1 MLKKNKVARI
11 HELYEKEHASIKTIC
26 KILNISRNTVRRYL
40 RETEF
45 KGYETPQLAYLR
57 NNRAEVR
64 AIFNSCNKRCTAML
78 PILEERTGLK
88 FPLRTLQ
95 RFRSCWTS
103 TPSPSAPLASSPHE
117 NRGLLGPRHS
127 VSVSL
132 IHKTGLLC
140 PWDPFRLSSSVHL
153 AEEAFLLSK
162 ITPVFPSGEK
172 RSRGLDRIR
181 GIFFGF

>member
-95 RFRSCWTS
+95 RFTHPWRHRRTRTAVSW
-103 TPSPSAPLASSPHE
+103 SATLSQ
-117 NRGLLGPRHS
+117 
-127 VSVSL
+127 
-132 IHKTGLLC
+132 
-140 PWDPFRLSSSVHL
+140 RLSDS
-153 AEEAFLLSK
+153 
-162 ITPVFPSGEK
+162 
-172 RSRGLDRIR
+172 
-181 GIFFGF
+181 

>member
-88 FPLRTLQ
+88 IPRIGQNPRDLFWLLKKRLISISSEGT
-95 RFRSCWTS
+95 R
-103 TPSPSAPLASSPHE
+103 SPS
-117 NRGLLGPRHS
+117 
-127 VSVSL
+127 
-132 IHKTGLLC
+132 
-140 PWDPFRLSSSVHL
+140 
-153 AEEAFLLSK
+153 
-162 ITPVFPSGEK
+162 
-172 RSRGLDRIR
+172 RSRRR
-181 GIFFGF
+181 S

>member
-57 NNRAEVR
+57 N
-64 AIFNSCNKRCTAML
+64 KRCTAML

-95 RFRSCWTS
+95 RFTHPW
-103 TPSPSAPLASSPHE
+103 
-117 NRGLLGPRHS
+117 RHRRTRTA
-127 VSVSL
+127 V
-132 IHKTGLLC
+132 
-140 PWDPFRLSSSVHL
+140 SSVRDTQSASL
-153 AEEAFLLSK
+153 
-162 ITPVFPSGEK
+162 
-172 RSRGLDRIR
+172 
-181 GIFFGF
+181 

>member
-88 FPLRTLQ
+88 FEVPAAD
-95 RFRSCWTS
+95 S
-103 TPSPSAPLASSPHE
+103 TALHAPLASSPHE

>member
-11 HELYEKEHASIKTIC
+11 HELY
-26 KILNISRNTVRRYL
+26 RNTVRRYL

-95 RFRSCWTS
+95 RFTHPW
-103 TPSPSAPLASSPHE
+103 
-117 NRGLLGPRHS
+117 RHRRTRTA
-127 VSVSL
+127 V
-132 IHKTGLLC
+132 
-140 PWDPFRLSSSVHL
+140 SSVRDTQSASL
-153 AEEAFLLSK
+153 
-162 ITPVFPSGEK
+162 
-172 RSRGLDRIR
+172 
-181 GIFFGF
+181 

>member
-11 HELYEKEHASIKTIC
+11 NELYEKEHASIKTIC

-95 RFRSCWTS
+95 RFTHPW
-103 TPSPSAPLASSPHE
+103 
-117 NRGLLGPRHS
+117 RHRRTRTA
-127 VSVSL
+127 V
-132 IHKTGLLC
+132 
-140 PWDPFRLSSSVHL
+140 SSVRDTQSASL
-153 AEEAFLLSK
+153 
-162 ITPVFPSGEK
+162 
-172 RSRGLDRIR
+172 
-181 GIFFGF
+181 

>member
-40 RETEF
+40 RE
-45 KGYETPQLAYLR
+45 P
-57 NNRAEVR
+57 VR

-95 RFRSCWTS
+95 RFTHPW
-103 TPSPSAPLASSPHE
+103 
-117 NRGLLGPRHS
+117 RHRRTRTA
-127 VSVSL
+127 V
-132 IHKTGLLC
+132 
-140 PWDPFRLSSSVHL
+140 SSVRDTQSASL
-153 AEEAFLLSK
+153 
-162 ITPVFPSGEK
+162 
-172 RSRGLDRIR
+172 
-181 GIFFGF
+181 

>member
-95 RFRSCWTS
+95 RFTHPWRQ
-103 TPSPSAPLASSPHE
+103 APHE

>member
-64 AIFNSCNKRCTAML
+64 AIFNSAINAARPML
-78 PILEERTGLK
+78 PILEEEPG
-88 FPLRTLQ
+88 
-95 RFRSCWTS
+95 
-103 TPSPSAPLASSPHE
+103 
-117 NRGLLGPRHS
+117 
-127 VSVSL
+127 
-132 IHKTGLLC
+132 
-140 PWDPFRLSSSVHL
+140 
-153 AEEAFLLSK
+153 
-162 ITPVFPSGEK
+162 
-172 RSRGLDRIR
+172 
-181 GIFFGF
+181 

>member
-95 RFRSCWTS
+95 RFTHPW
-103 TPSPSAPLASSPHE
+103 
-117 NRGLLGPRHS
+117 RHRRTRTA
-127 VSVSL
+127 V
-132 IHKTGLLC
+132 
-140 PWDPFRLSSSVHL
+140 SSSL
-153 AEEAFLLSK
+153 
-162 ITPVFPSGEK
+162 
-172 RSRGLDRIR
+172 
-181 GIFFGF
+181 

>member
-64 AIFNSCNKRCTAML
+64 AIFKSCNKRCTAML
-78 PILEERTGLK
+78 PIHEERTGL
-88 FPLRTLQ
+88 
-95 RFRSCWTS
+95 
-103 TPSPSAPLASSPHE
+103 
-117 NRGLLGPRHS
+117 
-127 VSVSL
+127 
-132 IHKTGLLC
+132 
-140 PWDPFRLSSSVHL
+140 
-153 AEEAFLLSK
+153 
-162 ITPVFPSGEK
+162 
-172 RSRGLDRIR
+172 
-181 GIFFGF
+181 